1 MKNRAFFGNIS
12 YAKLL
17 DFLCLEVSFG
27 RPWPGVWLELVIYI
41 SLVTCKSL
49 RCCKNASFSA
59 VFQLLC
65 GRWFLCQAFSPTT
78 MNTGKGDLSHGE
90 VFYCG
95 QCELSIHRFPFNE
108 INVFRRSFGT
118 IGCHDYSSIASSHHL
133 LFDHTLNIGLTCPA
147 PSQQFDKNG
156 SQPALGRILWRPK
169 EEVGRNL
176 MTFR

>member
-1 MKNRAFFGNIS
+1 MA
-12 YAKLL
+12 
-17 DFLCLEVSFG
+17 
-27 RPWPGVWLELVIYI
+27 W
-41 SLVTCKSL
+41 SLVGACHLYKLGDLQKSQMLQECFILSCFSTAL
-49 RCCKNASFSA
+49 RQMFR
-59 VFQLLC
+59 F
-65 GRWFLCQAFSPTT
+65 CQAFSPTT

-108 INVFRRSFGT
+108 NNVFRRSFGT